1 MTATSFFVAGLSES
15 YMQKV
20 FVNSDWSSN
29 LMTYRARVTLEKFFE
44 LHRAERSGNFGIFT
58 CEEFLS
64 SLPEHDCFR

>member
-1 MTATSFFVAGLSES
+1 MTATSFFVAGDSES

-29 LMTYRARVTLEKFFE
+29 LMTYRARVTRNSSNCIALNGVV
-44 LHRAERSGNFGIFT
+44 SFT